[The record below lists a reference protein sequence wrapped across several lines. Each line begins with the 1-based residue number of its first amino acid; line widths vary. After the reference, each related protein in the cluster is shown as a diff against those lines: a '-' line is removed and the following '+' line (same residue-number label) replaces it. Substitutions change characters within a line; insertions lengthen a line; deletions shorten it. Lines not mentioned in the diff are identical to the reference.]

1 MPTTA
6 SAMGGGT
13 REDDIVDILVR
24 DEIGKCGVELNEK
37 KKKGMLQKREV
48 KKKKLKQRGK
58 QGSRKS
64 RQCSPSLSLASSHTV
79 TVTKSVMYLNEC
91 FSFPSVAV

>member
-1 MPTTA
+1 
-6 SAMGGGT
+6 MGGGT

-24 DEIGKCGVELNEK
+24 DESGKCGVELNEK

-64 RQCSPSLSLASSHTV
+64 RQCSPSQVSHTV